1 MAEVREGG
9 IGGRERENERVA
21 LTGGGR
27 KSCDNLGESIAGRG
41 TPRAKA
47 LIEQA

>member
-9 IGGRERENERVA
+9 NGGGERVA
-21 LTGGGR
+21 LTGVGWAGR

-47 LIEQA
+47 LMEQG